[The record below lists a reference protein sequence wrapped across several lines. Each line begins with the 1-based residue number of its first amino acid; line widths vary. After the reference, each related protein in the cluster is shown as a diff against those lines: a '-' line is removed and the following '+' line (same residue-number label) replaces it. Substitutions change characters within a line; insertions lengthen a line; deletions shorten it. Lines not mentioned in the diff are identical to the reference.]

1 MAAGNSEGIPLIPVR
16 YRIAGLMLAGT
27 AINYLD
33 RVNISV
39 AAPAMMA
46 ETGMQKDSLGLIF
59 SAFLLGY
66 ASMQIPAGMIADRR
80 SVKRLL
86 AISFCVISILT
97 ALTPMAA
104 NAFIAFIAVRLMLGA
119 FEAVMFPGATAFNVR
134 WFPASEFA
142 RGQMLSAAGAPIG
155 QMIAYPLVAW
165 IVLQASWPMAFY
177 ASAVLGFIWV
187 GLWAW
192 YARDYPR
199 DHPGVSEKELLQLAQ
214 EVPSLV
220 PPSRSLKSLLATTPV
235 LVLCASAAC
244 FAFVLW
250 TFLFWLPTYLTEA
263 RGLSLVRVATF
274 GVAIQACGAVGLL
287 TSGVVS
293 DVILRRT
300 QKVHWARPRF
310 AGTCLL
316 LAMILLVAAVST
328 PSTSLSLGFL
338 GAFYFFFMSAPV
350 AYHATPGAL
359 LPSQA
364 ASIYGLINTCA
375 SLGGAL
381 GPAIVGSL
389 VTHATSWERSLEI
402 VAGVGLVAS
411 ILLMLAP
418 VRRLDQTSEA
428 LA

>member
-1 MAAGNSEGIPLIPVR
+1 M
-16 YRIAGLMLAGT
+16 AGLLLAGT

-33 RVNISV
+33 RVNISI

-59 SAFLLGY
+59 SAFLVGY
-66 ASMQIPAGMIADRR
+66 ALMQIPAGMIADRG

-97 ALTPMAA
+97 ALTPVAA
-104 NAFIAFIAVRLMLGA
+104 HAFIAFIAVRLVLGA

-155 QMIAYPLVAW
+155 QMLAYPFVAW

-177 ASAVLGFIWV
+177 ASALLGFIWV
-187 GLWAW
+187 GVWVW
-192 YARDYPR
+192 YAKDYPR
-199 DHPGVSEKELLQLAQ
+199 DHPGVSEKELSLLQQ
-214 EVPSLV
+214 DVPSLA

-235 LVLCASAAC
+235 LFLCASAAC
-244 FAFVLW
+244 FSFVLW

-263 RGLSLVRVATF
+263 RGLPLVSVATF

-287 TSGVVS
+287 GSGVIS
-293 DVILRRT
+293 DFILRRT
-300 QKVHWARPRF
+300 QNVSWARPKF
-310 AGTCLL
+310 AGACLL
-316 LAMILLVAAVST
+316 LAMILLAAAVST
-328 PSTSLSLGFL
+328 PSTPLSLVLL

-364 ASIYGLINTCA
+364 ASIYGVINTCA
-375 SLGGAL
+375 SVGGAL

-402 VAGVGLVAS
+402 VACVGLVAS

-428 LA
+428 AA